1 MRERH
6 WQIYGEFCA
15 FRPFPRV
22 PPSPLSNY
30 NQIKDRVFIARHH
43 WRVWLYYARHNIK
56 TQNNPRLADFVF
68 RKRDFFFTGALPT
81 R

>member
-1 MRERH
+1 MRKRH

-30 NQIKDRVFIARHH
+30 NQIKDGVLIARHH
-43 WRVWLYYARHNIK
+43 WRV
-56 TQNNPRLADFVF
+56 
-68 RKRDFFFTGALPT
+68 
-81 R
+81 